1 MNTPWIEK
9 YRPNNLNNISSH
21 EQIIKTLRNFIKSE
35 DMPHLLFYGPAG
47 TGKTS
52 TIISCANELYKD
64 DFEVMVLQINVS
76 EERGI
81 EAVRNLIH
89 PFVKSRSLLFSE
101 RKLFKL
107 VILDEADAMTNDAQA
122 MLRRIIEKYTENARF
137 CLICNYIKKINIA
150 LQSRCTVFRFAS
162 IPSDIIRNKIDLIC
176 SGEEITI
183 SEDAIGSI
191 IERSGGD
198 MRKVINILQ
207 ATSMRKKDITDD
219 DINITLGYPT
229 TDEVKIIFKSLL
241 KDSYYKC
248 FKKIRKIKF
257 EKGYRLNDILEC
269 ISKKIIDDDE
279 YMTKHKNICDLIIN
293 IAKIEY
299 NLINNVVD
307 DIQLAAFI
315 GLFKK

>member
-9 YRPNNLNNISSH
+9 YRPNNLDNISSH
-21 EQIIKTLRNFIKSE
+21 EQIIKTLRNFIKNE

-52 TIISCANELYKD
+52 TILSCARELYKD
-64 DFEVMVLQINVS
+64 DFEIMVLQINVS

-81 EAVRNLIH
+81 EAVRNLIQ
-89 PFVKSRSLLFSE
+89 PFVKSQSLLFSE
-101 RKLFKL
+101 KKLFKL

-162 IPSDIIRNKIDLIC
+162 IPSDIVYNKINSIC
-176 SGEEITI
+176 LKEDIII
-183 SEDAIGSI
+183 SSDAIKSI
-191 IERSGGD
+191 IDRSGGD

-207 ATSMRKKDITDD
+207 ATSMRKRDITDD
-219 DINITLGYPT
+219 DVNITLGYPIKK
-229 TDEVKIIFKSLL
+229 ESEIIFKSLC
-241 KDSYYKC
+241 DDTYYKC

-257 EKGYRLNDILEC
+257 EKGYRLNDIIESV
-269 ISKKIIDDDE
+269 SKKIIEDD
-279 YMTKHKNICDLIIN
+279 YMEKNKNICDLIID
-293 IAKIEY
+293 ISKVEY
-299 NLINNVVD
+299 NLINTVVD